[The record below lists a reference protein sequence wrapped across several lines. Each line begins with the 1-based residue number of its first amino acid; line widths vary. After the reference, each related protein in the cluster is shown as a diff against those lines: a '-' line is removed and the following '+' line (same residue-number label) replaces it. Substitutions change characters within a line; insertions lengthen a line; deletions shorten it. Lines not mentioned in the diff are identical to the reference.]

1 MNDTQKLQTWFDRF
15 QDERVELVVDEDGT
29 KELHVEGLGWFRVTD
44 YKGNV
49 VAVEDADI
57 DAPIIS
63 PDSRLNSEVAY
74 L

>member
-44 YKGNV
+44 YKGNIK
-49 VAVEDADI
+49 ECDYDLDAINTVDFMTGR
-57 DAPIIS
+57 P
-63 PDSRLNSEVAY
+63 L
-74 L
+74 